1 MQPLPTQLTGAKFLA
16 DRQTALLADAPR
28 VGKTGA
34 AIIASDYSFARRILV
49 VTTASG
55 RAVWKR
61 GFGQWS
67 IFPRRI
73 EILTPKDKLFRD
85 AEVVIVGWPS
95 VADPKLRSQLLLIDW
110 DLVILDEA
118 HAAKNF
124 AAKRTQA
131 VFGEIMDDGER
142 VLIKTALASKAKV
155 IWPLTGT
162 PMPNS
167 PLDLYPMLRTLAPA
181 RLLANP
187 TLGWPDV
194 TKFSDFQKRYVI
206 TKPKKIGHGY
216 MARWIDVVIGG
227 RNEDELA
234 KRLDGFVMRRTQAD
248 VGITQP
254 IYETW
259 PLLVSATNRAKCEA
273 GLDAKAIL
281 AAAEAG
287 STKDLEL
294 HLGPL
299 RRLTGEI
306 KARAVVDLVKE
317 ELEGG
322 LDKIVLAYWHKDVGA
337 ILREGLADFGV
348 VQIDGA
354 TSPKERDWA
363 EQTFLHDKDARV
375 SILQIQA
382 GGEAIDQSSAAE
394 LMFVEASLVP
404 KDMAQMALRIT
415 NHTQKRQPRVRVAV
429 LSGSIDESLQEILL
443 RKWSTIRKV
452 LQ

>member
-1 MQPLPTQLTGAKFLA
+1 MIPLPTQITGAKFLA
-16 DRQTALLADAPR
+16 DGRARLLADAPR

-34 AIIASDYSFARRILV
+34 AIMASDYIFARRILV

-67 IFPRRI
+67 IFPRRV

-110 DLVILDEA
+110 NVLILDEE
-118 HAAKNF
+118 HNAKNF

-131 VFGEIMDDGER
+131 VFGEIVDDGLSLL
-142 VLIKTALASKAKV
+142 VKTCLASKAKV
-155 IWPLTGT
+155 VWPLTGT

-167 PLDLYPMLRTLAPA
+167 PLDLYPMLRSLDPERLMANPA
-181 RLLANP
+181 R
-187 TLGWPDV
+187 GWPDV
-194 TKFSDFQKRYVI
+194 TKFSEFQKRYVI

-227 RNEDELA
+227 RNEEELA
-234 KRLDGFVMRRTQAD
+234 ARLKGFVLRRTQAD
-248 VGITQP
+248 VGITEP

-259 PLLVSATNRAKCEA
+259 PLLVSAANRAKTET
-273 GLDAKAIL
+273 GLNPKAIL

-287 STKDLEL
+287 STRDLEL

-306 KARAVVDLVKE
+306 KARAVVDLVSE
-317 ELEGG
+317 ELDDW
-322 LDKIVLAYWHKDVGA
+322 LDKIVLAYWHTDVGV
-337 ILREGLADFGV
+337 ILRDGLAKYGV
-348 VQIDGA
+348 VQIDGSA
-354 TSPKERDWA
+354 SSAERDRA
-363 EQTFLHDKDARV
+363 EQTFLNDKAVRV
-375 SILQIQA
+375 SLLQIQA

-394 LMFVEASLVP
+394 LMFVEASMIP
-404 KDMAQMALRIT
+404 KDMQQMALRIT

-429 LSGSIDESLQEILL
+429 LAGSIDEALQEILL
-443 RKWSTIRKV
+443 RKWGPIRKV
-452 LQ
+452 LA

>member
-1 MQPLPTQLTGAKFLA
+1 M
-16 DRQTALLADAPR
+16 LADAPR
-28 VGKTGA
+28 VGKTGTAIMA
-34 AIIASDYSFARRILV
+34 ADYIFARRILV

-67 IFPRRI
+67 IFPRRT
-73 EILTPKDKLFRD
+73 EILTPKDNLYRD

-95 VADPKLRSQLLLIDW
+95 IADPKLRSQLLRVEW
-110 DLVILDEA
+110 DVLILDEA

-124 AAKRTQA
+124 EAKRTQA
-131 VFGEIMDDGER
+131 VFGEIVDDGAT
-142 VLIKTALASKAKV
+142 LLHTTALAAKAKAV
-155 IWPLTGT
+155 WPLSGT

-167 PLDLYPMLRTLAPA
+167 PLDLYPMLKALDPQ
-181 RLLANP
+181 RLMADP
-187 TLGWPDV
+187 TRGWPDV
-194 TKFSDFQKRYVI
+194 LRFSDFQKRYVI

-234 KRLDGFVMRRTQAD
+234 ARLEGFVLRRTQAD

-259 PLLVSATNRAKCEA
+259 PLMVSAANRAKTEA
-273 GLDAKAIL
+273 GLDAKTIL

-287 STKDLEL
+287 NTKELEM

-306 KARAVVDLVKE
+306 KARAVVDVVKD
-317 ELEGG
+317 ELDNG
-322 LDKIVLAYWHKDVGA
+322 LDKIVLAHWHRDVGA
-337 ILREGLADFGV
+337 ILKEGLSHVGV
-348 VQIDGA
+348 VAIDGSTNA
-354 TSPKERDWA
+354 TERDRA
-363 EQTFLHDKDARV
+363 EQAFLHDPTKRV

-394 LMFVEASLVP
+394 LMFVEASMVP

-429 LSGSIDESLQEILL
+429 LEGSIDEALQEILL
-443 RKWSTIRKV
+443 RKWSAIRKV